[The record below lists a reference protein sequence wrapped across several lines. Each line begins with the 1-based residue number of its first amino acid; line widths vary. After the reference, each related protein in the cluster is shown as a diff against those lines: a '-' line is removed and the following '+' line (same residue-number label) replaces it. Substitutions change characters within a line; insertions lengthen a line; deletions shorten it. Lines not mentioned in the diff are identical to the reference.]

1 MSYIESI
8 KVDEVDAKALQTA
21 EPIVLDFYQATCAP
35 CRALEPRLERV
46 VSQYRERLRVY
57 RVDVDRELSVAERFG
72 VQTIPTIL
80 ILHNG
85 KEGERSMDGLI
96 TEHDLQAAF
105 ERALGESV

>member
-1 MSYIESI
+1 MSYIENI

-21 EPIVLDFYQATCAP
+21 GPIVLDFYQATCAP

-46 VSQYRERLRVY
+46 LSHYQRPLRVY

-80 ILHNG
+80 ILRDG
-85 KEGERSMDGLI
+85 KEVERLDGLI

-105 ERALGESV
+105 DRSLGGS